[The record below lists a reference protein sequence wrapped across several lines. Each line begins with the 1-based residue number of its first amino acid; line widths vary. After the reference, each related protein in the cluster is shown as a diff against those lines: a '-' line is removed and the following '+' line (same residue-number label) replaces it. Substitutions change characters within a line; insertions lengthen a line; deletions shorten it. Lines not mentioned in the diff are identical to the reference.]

1 MIYGYIRVSTDK
13 QTVENQRFEIDN
25 FCRRE
30 GLCIDG
36 WIEET
41 ISGSAPYDKRKL
53 GALLRR
59 VRAGKRSGS
68 ARTSPCTTSRRNRRR
83 NSAHV

>member
-1 MIYGYIRVSTDK
+1 MIYGYIRVSSDR
-13 QTVENQRFEIDN
+13 QTVGNQRFEIDN

-59 VRAGKRSGS
+59 VRAGDLIVSRSSRGS
-68 ARTSPCTTSRRNRRR
+68 GVTSS
-83 NSAHV
+83 